1 MEKKSLVIL
10 ATSHFATDLN
20 LGSLPAVLP
29 FFVTV
34 YGFDYKSVAGLMF
47 ASSCL
52 STIVQPFSGG
62 SPIKAPATGSWGSG
76 S

>member
-1 MEKKSLVIL
+1 MEKKSLAIL
-10 ATSHFATDLN
+10 ATSHFVTDLN

-52 STIVQPFSGG
+52 SSSTR
-62 SPIKAPATGSWGSG
+62 T
-76 S
+76 